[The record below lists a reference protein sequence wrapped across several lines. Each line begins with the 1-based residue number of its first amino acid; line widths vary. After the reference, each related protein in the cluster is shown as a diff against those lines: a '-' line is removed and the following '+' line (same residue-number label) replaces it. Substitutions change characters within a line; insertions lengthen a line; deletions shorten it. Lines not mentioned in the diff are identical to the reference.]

1 MERLRI
7 RDFVEVVI
15 QNVEGGLRDEQ
26 RERLVSILLSQ
37 ASIEDVKQAIREV
50 ANG

>member
-7 RDFVEVVI
+7 GDFVELVI
-15 QNVEGGLRDEQ
+15 RNVENLEDEQ
-26 RERLVSILLSQ
+26 RKRLVSILLSQ

>member
-7 RDFVEVVI
+7 NNFVEEVI
-15 QNVEGGLRDEQ
+15 RNVEDLRDEQ
-26 RERLVSILLSQ
+26 RERLSSILLSQ
-37 ASIEDVKQAIREV
+37 ASMEDVKQAIREV

>member
-7 RDFVEVVI
+7 ADFVKEVI
-15 QNVEGGLRDEQ
+15 GNVEDLSAEQ
-26 RERLVSILLSQ
+26 REQLVSILLSQ

>member
-7 RDFVEVVI
+7 NSFVEEVI
-15 QNVEGGLRDEQ
+15 RNVENLGDEQ

>member
-7 RDFVEVVI
+7 DEFVELVI
-15 QNVEGGLRDEQ
+15 RDVEGLEDEQ
-26 RERLVSILLSQ
+26 RQRLVSTLLSQ

-50 ANG
+50 SNG

>member
-7 RDFVEVVI
+7 ADFVKEVVG
-15 QNVEGGLRDEQ
+15 NVEGLSAEKREQ
-26 RERLVSILLSQ
+26 LVSILLSQ

-50 ANG
+50 THG